1 MSAALDLVAMAE
13 AQMEDLAARGRAI
26 EEARR
31 VPAEVVARLSDAG
44 FFRMLVPSAYGG
56 GEVTPSVFIRAL
68 AALGSG
74 DAAVGWCAMVGSTA
88 GLLSAYIDPAAAQGL
103 WGADP
108 RLVAAG
114 VFAPTATGK
123 RVPGGWEITGRWS
136 FASGCEHAG
145 VRAGGFVGTTDDGK
159 PVMRQA
165 LFDAS
170 ATRLHDTWDVMGL
183 GGTGSHDISVE
194 ATFVPDARVA
204 DLDASPTVKTPLTR
218 FPVFGL
224 LAIGVAGV
232 AVGVGQAAV
241 RDLVSLAN
249 GKKAMH
255 GSRPISHRETVQ
267 LDVGRAQ
274 ASLEAALAGLCAAAD
289 DVYARTTRGDAVRLE
304 DKLRLRRA
312 ATFATHT
319 SADVVT
325 AMHKAAG
332 GTSVYNKCPLGRH
345 LRNVHVATQHIM
357 VHEQTYVVAGRG
369 AFGLEVMDK
378 GV

>member
-1 MSAALDLVAMAE
+1 MVDLIGVAE
-13 AQMEDLAARGRAI
+13 AQREELAARSRAI

-31 VPAEVVARLSDAG
+31 VPQDVVERLADAG
-44 FFRMLVPSAYGG
+44 FFRMLVPRAYGG
-56 GEVTPSVFIRAL
+56 LETDPATFVRAL
-68 AALGSG
+68 VALSRG
-74 DAAVGWCAMVGSTA
+74 DAAVGWCAMVGSA
-88 GLLSAYIDPAAAQGL
+88 SGLLSAYIDPTEARSI
-103 WGADP
+103 WSDP

-123 RVPGGWEITGRWS
+123 RVEGGWEITGRWA
-136 FASGCEHAG
+136 FASGSEHAA
-145 VRAGGFVGTTDDGK
+145 VRAGGFVGEGPDGK

-170 ATRLHDTWDVMGL
+170 ATRIHDTWDVMGL
-183 GGTGSHDISVE
+183 GGTGSHDMSAE
-194 ATFVPDARVA
+194 AVFVPDARIA
-204 DLDASPTVKTPLTR
+204 DLDAPPLEKTPLTV

-232 AVGVGQAAV
+232 ALGIAEAAV
-241 RDLVSLAN
+241 TDLVALATA
-249 GKKAMH
+249 KKPVAA
-255 GSRPISHRETVQ
+255 SRPVSHRETVQ
-267 LDVGRAQ
+267 LEVGRGRA
-274 ASLEAALAGLCAAAD
+274 AIEAALAGLCTAAD
-289 DVYARTTRGDAVRLE
+289 AIHARTLRGEAVRLE

-319 SADVVT
+319 SAEVVT

-357 VHEQTYVVAGRG
+357 VQEQTYVVAGR
-369 AFGLEVMDK
+369 AALGLDVSEK
-378 GV
+378 GL